1 MATIQAS
8 YLMSQTGVT
17 LVEYKLAS
25 EPVEAVLSGEADA
38 ALVDREFAHESM
50 AG

>member
-17 LVEYKLAS
+17 LLEYKLAS
-25 EPVEAVLSGEADA
+25 EPVEAVLSGEVDA
-38 ALVDREFAHESM
+38 ALVDRP
-50 AG
+50 GVRP